1 MAETERAMTPREFLE
16 TCGLYRWFPFEP
28 HWTTPQRISREC
40 PHCKKETTW
49 AVRSTSY
56 PEKSSPYYLEYECV
70 DCQKVWVVFLLRVAP
85 AQNKSQVAKIGQFP
99 EPSIQTSRKLQERLG
114 GDIDFYRKGL
124 ICRNQGYGIAALA
137 YFRRVVE
144 DKTGELIDTVADLAA
159 AHGISVDDVQKLRAA
174 KNEKSYDKRLEVAA
188 TLVPTALLAGGMN
201 PLGTLH
207 DLLSQ
212 GIHGL
217 SEDECLQIS
226 EDIRDVFEH
235 IFTTLR
241 TQVEDQQSFIEKAKK
256 LAGKRTAKPPR

>member
-16 TCGLYRWFPFEP
+16 AAGLYRWFSFEP

-49 AVRSTSY
+49 AMRSTQY
-56 PEKSSPYYLEYECV
+56 PPQSSPCYLEYQCS
-70 DCQKVWVVFLLRVAP
+70 DCEKIWVLFLLRVVSAANN
-85 AQNKSQVAKIGQFP
+85 AQVEKIGQFP
-99 EPSIQTSRKLQERLG
+99 EPSIQTSRKLQEQLG
-114 GDIDFYRKGL
+114 EDIDFYRKAL

-144 DKTGELIDTVADLAA
+144 DKTSELIDTVADLAE
-159 AHGISVDDVQKLRAA
+159 AHGIPRDDVQKLRAA
-174 KNEKSYDKRLEVAA
+174 KTEKSYDKKLEVAA
-188 TLVPTALLAGGMN
+188 TLVPTSLQIGGIN

-212 GIHGL
+212 GMHGL
-217 SEDECLQIS
+217 SEDDCLQIA

-241 TQVEDQQSFIEKAKK
+241 TQVEDRQSFIEKAKK
-256 LAGKRTAKPPR
+256 LASKRPGRPPK